1 MKSNNPILWVAVIA
15 ITLYLAIYVMIDSK
29 QMSLLNNRIEK
40 LEELGELQG
49 ILNGKEVESYEK
61 QLEINQN
68 QIEVNTFLH
77 KQIQECGDNKFI

>member
-1 MKSNNPILWVAVIA
+1 MAVTAIA
-15 ITLYLAIYVMIDSK
+15 LYIAIYVMIASK
-29 QMSLLNNRIEK
+29 QMSLLDNRIEK

-68 QIEVNTFLH
+68 QIKVNTFLH
-77 KQIQECGDNKFI
+77 KQIQECGANKFI